1 MKIFHPINTP
11 LVGTNLI
18 EASAGTGKTYTIT
31 GLFLRLIIEEKLTV
45 DQILVV
51 TFTKAA
57 TEELKERIRNK
68 LLQAKTAFSR
78 GWSDDILID
87 ELVKKHKH
95 SVLTEQRIQN
105 AIFDFDNAAIFTI
118 HGFCHRILNENAF
131 ETQSLFDTELVSG
144 HGTLLREV
152 VDDFWR
158 EHFYNMP
165 AEFVSYAINKIAGP
179 EYFFKLLT
187 KKTTPDIKVIPE
199 LKKPTI
205 KSLDDFRSIYKELK
219 INWPISRE
227 KVISARGGLKD
238 PSLSGTVY
246 GSLKAKAEHA
256 AISKRDIVIFSMT
269 EAMDRLTDI
278 KSIGFPLFK
287 GFEKFTTTKLT
298 KATRKNHITPSHEFF
313 DICDALYA
321 KSIVL
326 ETEMEKF
333 LLHLK
338 AKFIKFA
345 RTRLSVRKKNS
356 NILFFDDLLI
366 KVRNALV
373 ESGGDD
379 LATVIRQKY
388 KAALVDEFQDTDSI
402 QYEIFINLFAAKQNI
417 LFFIGDPKQT
427 IYGFR
432 GADIFSYMKAA
443 RNVSSKY
450 TLIENWRSKPGL
462 ISAINTIFSR
472 VNEPFV
478 FDQIRFEKGI
488 SGEKIEPLHK
498 EPSPSLTL
506 WYVDSKKSSTGSKY
520 VSKSDALPLIAQA
533 VAGEITRL
541 ISSNQSGV
549 SDQKPGCVKPG
560 DIAVLVRTNKQAQ
573 IVRQSLSSKQVPSV
587 LYHTGNI
594 FHSKEAVELERILA
608 SISEPTNKRLFK
620 SALVTDMIGVKGQD
634 LDSEGQEPSWWE
646 TRYGHFREYNQ
657 LWHTYGFIR
666 MFRRFMIVE
675 KVRARLLSFSDGERR
690 LTNVHHLAELLHKE
704 STETKTGVT
713 GLLKWLSEQRNA
725 EFTESE
731 AYHLRLENDRHAV
744 KIITIHKSKGLEF
757 PIVFCP
763 YAWDAST
770 IKDKDIVFHNNDRN
784 KERTL
789 DIGSDDI
796 STHINVAQNE
806 LLAENLRL
814 LYVALTRAIKRCYL
828 VWGQINT
835 AETSAPAYLFH
846 YRINQGKAFKKEA
859 IVTSLKKVFLALK
872 EEDLLNDLEHL
883 VAQSRGTIE
892 LVPMPIDNGME
903 YSVPEDK
910 KEELFL
916 KTFNGKIDNTWKIS
930 SYSYLISQQPFEEAI
945 PDRDAY
951 QDIHR
956 QTLENDWG
964 IYEKTDIFSFPKG
977 TRAGIFFHDVFEHVN
992 FAPGSFE
999 DTERLVRMKLKA
1011 YGFEEKWQYPIC
1023 AMINKVL
1030 SVPLHLDTTPITLSS
1045 VQAKDRIN
1053 EMEFHFPLNPIH
1065 PHQLEK
1071 IFAIYGDIN
1080 LPVGFPEKIGRL
1092 TFPLSKGFM
1101 KGFLDMV
1108 FHVRDRYYIVDW
1120 KSNFLGNKLQDYQ
1133 RDKLNETM
1141 NHNFYILQHYLYAL
1155 ALHQYLNLRRSGY
1168 LYEKDFGGVFYIF
1181 IRGVDPDQGPAFG
1194 IYKDLPSFELIDALG
1209 KALIPNYF

>member
-31 GLFLRLIIEEKLTV
+31 GLFLRLIIEENLTV
-45 DQILVV
+45 NQILVV

-87 ELVKKHKH
+87 ELVKKHKC
-95 SVLTEQRIQN
+95 SVVTEQRIQN

-144 HGTLLREV
+144 QDILFREV

-165 AEFVSYAINKIAGP
+165 AEFVSYALNKIAGP
-179 EYFFKLLT
+179 EYFFKLLM
-187 KKTTPDIKVIPE
+187 KKMTPDIKVIPE

-227 KVISARGGLKD
+227 KIISSKGGLKD

-246 GSLKAKAEHA
+246 GSFKAKAEHPA
-256 AISKRDIVIFSMT
+256 VSKRDIVIISMA
-269 EAMDRLTDI
+269 EAMDGFIDI

-287 GFEKFTTTKLT
+287 GFEKFTATKLA
-298 KATRKNHITPSHEFF
+298 KATRKNQITPSHDFF

-326 ETEMEKF
+326 ETEMENF

-338 AKFIKFA
+338 SKFIKFA
-345 RTRLSVRKKNS
+345 RTRLSVQKKKS
-356 NILFFDDLLI
+356 NILFFDDLLT
-366 KVRNALV
+366 KVRNALI
-373 ESGGDD
+373 ESGGDE
-379 LATVIRQKY
+379 LAKIIRQKY

-402 QYEIFINLFAAKQNI
+402 QYEIFINLFASKQNI
-417 LFFIGDPKQT
+417 LFFIGDPKQA

-432 GADIFSYMKAA
+432 GADIFSYLKAA
-443 RNVSSKY
+443 RNVSSQY
-450 TLIENWRSKPGL
+450 TLIENWRSRPGL

-472 VNEPFV
+472 VDVPFV

-488 SGEKIEPLHK
+488 SGEKVEPHHK
-498 EPSPSLTL
+498 EPHPSLTL

-520 VSKSDALPLIAQA
+520 VKKSEALPLIAKA

-541 ISSNQSGV
+541 VSSNQNGL
-549 SDQKPGCVKPG
+549 SDQGQGCVEAG

-573 IVRQSLSSKQVPSV
+573 IVRQCLSSKQVPSV
-587 LYHTGNI
+587 LYNTGNI
-594 FHSKEAVELERILA
+594 FHSKETVELERILA

-620 SALVTDMIGVKGQD
+620 AALATDMIGVKGQE
-634 LDSEGQEPSWWE
+634 LDSEGQVPSWWE
-646 TRYGHFREYNQ
+646 ARYGHFREYYQ

-666 MFRRFMIVE
+666 MFRQFMSVE
-675 KVRARLLSFSDGERR
+675 KLRARLLSFSDGERR
-690 LTNVHHLAELLHKE
+690 LTNILHLAELLHKE
-704 STETKTGVT
+704 STETKTGMAD
-713 GLLKWLSEQRNA
+713 LLKWLSEQRNA
-725 EFTESE
+725 EFAESE
-731 AYHLRLENDRHAV
+731 AHHLRLESDRHAV

-763 YAWDAST
+763 YAWDGST

-784 KERTL
+784 NERIL

-796 STHINVAQNE
+796 NRHIDIAQNE

-835 AETSAPAYLFH
+835 VETSALAYLFH
-846 YRINQGKAFKKEA
+846 YRINQRDVFKKEDL
-859 IVTSLKKVFLALK
+859 VTSLKNAFSALK

-883 VAQSRGTIE
+883 VSQSRGTIE
-892 LVPMPIDNGME
+892 LVPMPFDNGME
-903 YSVPEDK
+903 YSIPEDK

-916 KTFNGKIDNTWKIS
+916 KKFNGKIDNTWKIS
-930 SYSYLISQQPFEEAI
+930 SYSYLISQQPLAEAI

-951 QDIHR
+951 KDVHW
-956 QTLENDWG
+956 QTLENDSG
-964 IYEKTDIFSFPKG
+964 LYENTDIFSFPKG
-977 TRAGIFFHDVFEHVN
+977 TRAGIFFHDVFEHID
-992 FAPGSFE
+992 FAPGSLE
-999 DTERLVRMKLKA
+999 DTDILVRKKLKA
-1011 YGFEEKWQYPIC
+1011 YGFEEKWRYPVC

-1030 SVPLHLDTTPITLSS
+1030 SVPLHIDSKPLTLSS
-1045 VQAKDRIN
+1045 VQSKDRIN

-1071 IFAIYGDIN
+1071 IFSIYGDIN

-1108 FHVRDRYYIVDW
+1108 FYARDRYYIVDW
-1120 KSNFLGNKLQDYQ
+1120 KSDFLGDKLQNYH
-1133 RDKLNETM
+1133 RDKLNEIM
-1141 NHNFYILQHYLYAL
+1141 DSNFYMLQYYLYVL
-1155 ALHQYLNLRRSGY
+1155 AFHQHLKLRRSDY
-1168 LYEKDFGGVFYIF
+1168 LYETDFGGVFYIF
-1181 IRGVDPDQGPAFG
+1181 IRGVDPDKGRAFG
-1194 IYKDLPSFELIDALG
+1194 IYKDLPSFNLIAALG
-1209 KALIPNYF
+1209 KALIPNF